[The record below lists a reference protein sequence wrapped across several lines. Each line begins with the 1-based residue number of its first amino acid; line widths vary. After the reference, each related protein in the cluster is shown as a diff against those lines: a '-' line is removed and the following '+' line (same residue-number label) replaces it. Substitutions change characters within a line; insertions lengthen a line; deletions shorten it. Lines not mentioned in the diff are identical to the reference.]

1 VRGETIDSP
10 DLTAI
15 DVGPAVAMP
24 EHSYLRARAVTVAT
38 KRVLPRS
45 ARMVVYRQA
54 AAGKR

>member
-1 VRGETIDSP
+1 MVQRMTRP
-10 DLTAI
+10 TAKKM
-15 DVGPAVAMP
+15 VMVAMP
-24 EHSYLRARAVTVAT
+24 RRADPLRAVTVAT